1 MDIQLNH
8 SSSTPLYMQLKL
20 SIRDKILS
28 GELPEQFKL
37 PSERQMAG
45 HLHVHRNTVV
55 KAYDAL
61 VAEGLVVSSHQ
72 KPCGYF
78 VGRASDEPE
87 PKQEE
92 RKYPLFSSA
101 DKNFNYHFIN
111 MQNRFDELYH
121 SSYDT
126 FEIPFAGVLINRQ
139 VLPIPYLKQIMQ
151 EIIDGNDLEPFWFCD
166 AQGME
171 RLRKRLSELLFARN
185 IYIKPRNIQVTGE
198 TYEAISNIAFMY
210 LDKGDYVILEEPAP
224 PAITNIFLH
233 VGARLLSVPIDDEGL
248 RMDIL
253 EQYVRR
259 YKPKLIYTMPNYQN
273 PSSVTMEF
281 AEIHNLEYKQD
292 ELGNVVIYK
301 DGTQGLETHP
311 SLIIQAHIDMICE
324 KRQGYTH
331 DFEKDPLK
339 LYVEDGWI
347 HARGTTLGG
356 DDGVGAAYMM
366 AVLADSSLKHPP
378 LECLFTVQEEVGC
391 AGAAHLKAADFK
403 GTQLLSLDEM
413 SGNATTVSGAGMNR
427 VTARYRAGK
436 EVSGSPFYRLTVG
449 GLLGGHSGD
458 DIHKERGNANK
469 LAGRLLF
476 GLMEHDASLQLS
488 AIHGGTVD
496 NAISRTCSAVFASD
510 QAESL
515 LHRNVNEAAKALRE
529 EFKYSDEGIWAELTA
544 CEAQP
549 VYSICDSR
557 NIIKF
562 LYICPDGFRHRSMR
576 LELTTS
582 SNLGVIRADH
592 DELAVSIYIRGAS
605 KSFVDTITNEILAL
619 SGLLNWD
626 SKISLSLPCWEYR
639 EDSPLRAQLKLAYGS
654 VTGEELKEHAEH
666 GCLEAGHF
674 TAMKPDMDI
683 ATLGPCV
690 KGYHTFDECVD
701 RRSFAQIYD
710 VLTALLERL

>member
-233 VGARLLSVPIDDEGL
+233 VGARLLSVPIADEGL

-253 EQYVRR
+253 EQYVCR

-273 PSSVTMEF
+273 PSSVTMDLDRRKRLLACALPYNIPIIEDDSQYEYYYGDTRLPSLYSMDQSDSVIYLDTAGLSF
-281 AEIHNLEYKQD
+281 YPGARLGYIVAPDNVIKTYRRIVNKDQLFLNSMGQYLWAGFLEKGYYENHARLLKDFYRKKRDLMCKGLAEIPELSFHIPDGGLVVWVRMEASLNDWQISSLCEKMGLLLMPGRLFFPDGSKGENHLRISFSSASD
-292 ELGNVVIYK
+292 E
-301 DGTQGLETHP
+301 Q
-311 SLIIQAHIDMICE
+311 IIQGIE
-324 KRQGYTH
+324 L
-331 DFEKDPLK
+331 LK
-339 LYVEDGWI
+339 KAI
-347 HARGTTLGG
+347 
-356 DDGVGAAYMM
+356 
-366 AVLADSSLKHPP
+366 AV
-378 LECLFTVQEEVGC
+378 C
-391 AGAAHLKAADFK
+391 
-403 GTQLLSLDEM
+403 
-413 SGNATTVSGAGMNR
+413 R
-427 VTARYRAGK
+427 
-436 EVSGSPFYRLTVG
+436 SGSHT
-449 GLLGGHSGD
+449 
-458 DIHKERGNANK
+458 
-469 LAGRLLF
+469 
-476 GLMEHDASLQLS
+476 
-488 AIHGGTVD
+488 
-496 NAISRTCSAVFASD
+496 
-510 QAESL
+510 ES
-515 LHRNVNEAAKALRE
+515 
-529 EFKYSDEGIWAELTA
+529 
-544 CEAQP
+544 
-549 VYSICDSR
+549 
-557 NIIKF
+557 
-562 LYICPDGFRHRSMR
+562 
-576 LELTTS
+576 
-582 SNLGVIRADH
+582 
-592 DELAVSIYIRGAS
+592 
-605 KSFVDTITNEILAL
+605 
-619 SGLLNWD
+619 
-626 SKISLSLPCWEYR
+626 
-639 EDSPLRAQLKLAYGS
+639 
-654 VTGEELKEHAEH
+654 
-666 GCLEAGHF
+666 
-674 TAMKPDMDI
+674 
-683 ATLGPCV
+683 
-690 KGYHTFDECVD
+690 
-701 RRSFAQIYD
+701 
-710 VLTALLERL
+710 